1 MPQPADEIVVVD
13 ETDRTAYVFAT
24 DDDVTAWSA
33 TGAATWTQMREATD
47 DELDAAQGATL

>member
-1 MPQPADEIVVVD
+1 MDGEIVVVD

-24 DDDVTAWSA
+24 DDAVAAWST

-47 DELDAAQGATL
+47 DELAAAQGAAL